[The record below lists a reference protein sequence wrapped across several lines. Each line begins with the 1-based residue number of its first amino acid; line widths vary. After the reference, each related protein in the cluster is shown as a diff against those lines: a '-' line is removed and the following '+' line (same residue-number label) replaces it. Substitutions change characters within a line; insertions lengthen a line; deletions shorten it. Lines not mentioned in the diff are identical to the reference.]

1 MIHKKAAASS
11 LKGPSPRSDLRVGIS
26 GSYGGMNLGDEAILQ
41 SMIAQLR
48 AARRVEVTVFTADV
62 EDTLKRHR
70 VETALAV
77 RDLTRDEARH
87 AVQQLDLLILGGG
100 GILYD
105 SGAEAYL
112 REVTLARE
120 VGVPVMIYAISAGPL
135 EDQRVRK
142 HVRETLDHVA
152 LITVRDRQ
160 GKQVLESI
168 GVEQEIIVTA
178 DPAVLMEPQPL
189 TKDVLRRAG
198 IEDGKRIIAFSVR
211 EPGPA
216 APDIDVEHYH
226 ALLAHAA
233 DFVIDRLEAD
243 VIFVPME
250 REHRDLQHSHA
261 VVAKMRRAQNATVVK
276 EEYTSGE
283 MLTLLGHCEFAIGM
297 RLHFLIFA
305 ALQGVPFAP
314 LPYASK
320 VAGFIESV
328 GMGTP
333 VLKDVS
339 AGTLLAMIDR
349 SWDNREQLRQQ
360 ITRTIG
366 DVQRHARRN
375 NELLVELLDR
385 IAGDQAGTAAGIG

>member
-1 MIHKKAAASS
+1 MPHERSPAS
-11 LKGPSPRSDLRVGIS
+11 PSNGSRSIVRVGIS

-48 AARRVEVTVFTADV
+48 AARPVELTVFTADV
-62 EDTLKRHR
+62 GDTLRRHR
-70 VETALAV
+70 VENAVAV
-77 RDLTRDEARH
+77 RELTRDEARQ
-87 AVQQLDLLILGGG
+87 AVAQLDLLILGGG

-105 SGAEAYL
+105 AGAEAYL
-112 REVTLARE
+112 REVALARE
-120 VGVPVMIYAISAGPL
+120 VGIPVMIYAISAGPL
-135 EDQRVRK
+135 EDQRIRK
-142 HVRETLDHVA
+142 QVRETLDDVA

-160 GKQVLESI
+160 GKQVLESL
-168 GVEQEIIVTA
+168 GVERDIIVTA
-178 DPAVLMEPQPL
+178 DPAVLMEPEPL
-189 TKDVLRRAG
+189 TADELRRAG
-198 IEDGKRIIAFSVR
+198 IEDGKRVIAFSVR

-261 VVAKMRRAQNATVVK
+261 VVAKMRRAQHATVVK
-276 EEYTSGE
+276 EEYTSGQV
-283 MLTLLGHCEFAIGM
+283 LALLGHCEFAIGM
-297 RLHFLIFA
+297 RLHFLIFS

-320 VAGFIESV
+320 VAGFIESL
-328 GMGTP
+328 GMDTP
-333 VLKDVS
+333 VLKDVT

-349 SWDNREQLRQQ
+349 SWDNRDELRRH
-360 ITRTIG
+360 ITATIG
-366 DVQRHARRN
+366 DLQREARRTG
-375 NELLVELLDR
+375 ELAAELMDR
-385 IAGDQAGTAAGIG
+385 IARDKAAAASPR

>member
-1 MIHKKAAASS
+1 MAHARSPKS
-11 LKGPSPRSDLRVGIS
+11 PSNRHQFVARVGIS

-48 AARRVEVTVFTADV
+48 DARPVDITVFTADV
-62 EDTLKRHR
+62 DDTVKRHG

-77 RDLTRDEARH
+77 RDLTRDETRH
-87 AVQQLDLLILGGG
+87 AVSQLDLLILGGG

-105 SGAEAYL
+105 ASAEAYL

-120 VGVPVMIYAISAGPL
+120 LGIPVMVYAISAGPL
-135 EDQRVRK
+135 EDQRIRK
-142 HVRETLDHVA
+142 LVRETLDGVDV
-152 LITVRDRQ
+152 ITVRDRQ
-160 GKQVLESI
+160 GKRDLEDI
-168 GVEQEIIVTA
+168 GVERDIVVTA
-178 DPAVLMEPQPL
+178 DPAVLLDPEPL
-189 TKDVLRRAG
+189 TEDRLRQAG
-198 IEDGKRIIAFSVR
+198 IVAGKRFIAFSVR

-226 ALLAHAA
+226 LLLAHAA
-233 DFVIDRLEAD
+233 DFVIDRLDAD

-261 VVAKMRRAQNATVVK
+261 VVAKMRRAQRATVLK

-283 MLTLLGHCEFAIGM
+283 VLAILGHCEFAIGM

-328 GMGTP
+328 GMKTP
-333 VLKDVS
+333 VLRDVS

-349 SWDNREQLRQQ
+349 SWDFRAELREH
-360 ITRTIG
+360 ITSTIG
-366 DVQRHARRN
+366 DVQRQARRN
-375 NELLVELLDR
+375 NELAVELIDR
-385 IAGDQAGTAAGIG
+385 IGREKARSAAAR

>member
-1 MIHKKAAASS
+1 MAHKRSHKS
-11 LKGPSPRSDLRVGIS
+11 PSNRQRFVARVGIS

-41 SMIAQLR
+41 AMIAQLR
-48 AARRVEVTVFTADV
+48 ASRPVELTVFTADV
-62 EDTLKRHR
+62 GDTLKRHG
-70 VETALAV
+70 VEAALPV
-77 RDLTRDEARH
+77 RDLTRDEARQ
-87 AVQQLDLLILGGG
+87 AVAQLDLLILGGG

-105 SGAEAYL
+105 AGADAYL

-120 VGVPVMIYAISAGPL
+120 VGVPVMVYAISAGPL
-135 EDQRVRK
+135 EDERIRK
-142 HVRETLDHVA
+142 LVRETLDNVDV
-152 LITVRDRQ
+152 LTVRDRQ
-160 GKQVLESI
+160 GKRVLEDI
-168 GVEQEIIVTA
+168 GVERDIVVTA
-178 DPAVLMEPQPL
+178 DPAVLLEPQPL
-189 TKDVLRRAG
+189 TEDRLRQAG
-198 IEDGKRIIAFSVR
+198 IAEGKRIIAFSVR

-226 ALLAHAA
+226 LLLAHAA

-261 VVAKMRRAQNATVVK
+261 VVAKMRRAQRATVLK

-283 MLTLLGHCEFAIGM
+283 VLALLGHCEFAIGM

-349 SWDNREQLRQQ
+349 SWDYREKLRHH
-360 ITRTIG
+360 ITSTIG
-366 DVQRHARRN
+366 EVQGQARKN
-375 NELLVELLDR
+375 NELAVQLLDR
-385 IAGDQAGTAAGIG
+385 IAGEKARTGAVR